1 MQITRR
7 RLGQIIKE
15 EITRLQEADRGRP
28 IDSFSQLRP
37 GIVFTVRPGRQRMG
51 QRPRPALRLKV
62 TSSSPHS
69 PGHMPARVDAVDDR
83 GRRYSMTDDT
93 GRGTELYLVRDEDVV
108 WSGDIS
114 AVTIERD
121 A

>member
-1 MQITRR
+1 
-7 RLGQIIKE
+7 
-15 EITRLQEADRGRP
+15 
-28 IDSFSQLRP
+28 
-37 GIVFTVRPGRQRMG
+37 
-51 QRPRPALRLKV
+51 
-62 TSSSPHS
+62 
-69 PGHMPARVDAVDDR
+69 MPARVDAVDDR